1 MAEIAWNTN
10 ELETLARN
18 INNCR
23 NALQTQQRRLIQ
35 LSRETQDGWKS
46 DAGNL
51 YADKAE
57 RGYSGTEPEQI
68 QALSTAITRLRE
80 AKGIYQNGEERM
92 YGVLRRALARN
103 VTNRGEQA

>member
-51 YADKAE
+51 YATRLNED
-57 RGYSGTEPEQI
+57 I
-68 QALSTAITRLRE
+68 QELNRAITRLRE

-92 YGVLRRALARN
+92 YGVLRRALA
-103 VTNRGEQA
+103 GM

>member
-51 YADKAE
+51 YA
-57 RGYSGTEPEQI
+57 
-68 QALSTAITRLRE
+68 TRLNEDIQELNPDDSSAFDRDHK
-80 AKGIYQNGEERM
+80 APGGKGN
-92 YGVLRRALARN
+92 LPKRRRTDVRSSAQSACRN

>member
-51 YADKAE
+51 YATRLNEDIQE
-57 RGYSGTEPEQI
+57 LNRTI

-80 AKGIYQNGEERM
+80 AKGIYQNGEEQM
-92 YGVLRRALARN
+92 YGVLRRALA
-103 VTNRGEQA
+103 GM

>member
-51 YADKAE
+51 YATRLNEDIQE
-57 RGYSGTEPEQI
+57 LNRTI
-68 QALSTAITRLRE
+68 QALSAAITRLRE
-80 AKGIYQNGEERM
+80 ATEKNGCTEFCAER
-92 YGVLRRALARN
+92 LQECDEPR
-103 VTNRGEQA
+103 

>member
-51 YADKAE
+51 YATRLNEDIQE
-57 RGYSGTEPEQI
+57 LNRTI
-68 QALSTAITRLRE
+68 QALSTAITRLRRQRE
-80 AKGIYQNGEERM
+80 FTKTEKNGCTEFCAER
-92 YGVLRRALARN
+92 LQECDEPR
-103 VTNRGEQA
+103 

>member
-23 NALQTQQRRLIQ
+23 NALQTQQRR
-35 LSRETQDGWKS
+35 

-51 YADKAE
+51 YATRLNEDIQE
-57 RGYSGTEPEQI
+57 LNRTI

-92 YGVLRRALARN
+92 YGVLRRALA
-103 VTNRGEQA
+103 GM